1 MLYLY
6 QYGNNKKKRRWP
18 FVLITFVVAVSG
30 SYFVQTYLA
39 NRFAM
44 QSNDEITERLSN
56 DIEKKNINY
65 EVTYNKEDIIEE
77 VMKSVVGISILQAN
91 EESIFD
97 VDLTEKWGMGTGIIV
112 SEDGYILTNQHLARK
127 VGGKVTVNLDDGE
140 SIQGKIVWVE
150 EDIDLAIVKIN
161 KNNLTPAKFAN
172 SDNVRIGNE
181 VLAIGNPLGVEFQ
194 RTTTSGII
202 SGINRTLTFEENGE
216 TIFMEDLLQTDA
228 SINSGN
234 SGGPLINQSG
244 EVLGINTVKITSAEG
259 IGFAIPINII
269 IPVIN
274 KFAENGKFNEA
285 SLGIL
290 AYDKEIVKYTK
301 SSINVED
308 GIYVV
313 GLTKKGP
320 AEKAGIKEKDV
331 LVSIDG
337 IKLEKVTDLREYI
350 YSKEPG
356 DMVSLIVSRN
366 NKIEDIKVK
375 LE

>member
-6 QYGNNKKKRRWP
+6 QYGNNKRKRRWP
-18 FVLITFVVAVSG
+18 LILITFVVAVSG

-44 QSNDEITERLSN
+44 QPNNEITERLSN
-56 DIEKKNINY
+56 DVEKKNINY
-65 EVTYNKEDIIEE
+65 EVTYNMEDVIEE
-77 VMKSVVGISILQAN
+77 AMKSVVGISILQAN

-97 VDLTEKWGMGTGIIV
+97 VNLTEKWGMGTGIIV

-140 SIQGKIVWVE
+140 SIQGKVVWVE

-172 SDNVRIGNE
+172 SDNARIGNE

-216 TIFMEDLLQTDA
+216 TIFMEDLIQTDA

-234 SGGPLINQSG
+234 SGGPLINRSG

-259 IGFAIPINII
+259 IGFAIPINIA

-274 KFAENGKFNEA
+274 KFVINGKFNEA
-285 SLGIL
+285 SLGIF

-313 GLTKKGP
+313 GVTKKGP

-331 LVSIDG
+331 LISIDG
-337 IKLEKVTDLREYI
+337 IKLDKVTDLREYI